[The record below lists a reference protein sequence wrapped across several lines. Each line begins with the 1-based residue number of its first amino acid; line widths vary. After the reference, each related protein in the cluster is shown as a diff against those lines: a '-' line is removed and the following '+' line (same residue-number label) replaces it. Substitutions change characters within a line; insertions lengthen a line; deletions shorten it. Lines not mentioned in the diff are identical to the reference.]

1 MSMAAIASGRA
12 TDEGHGSSAFDPSHR
27 ALRLPMAASF
37 LIHAGLFATVLFWWQ
52 GEGQPAPR
60 GTPDA
65 IAVTLVRFSE
75 PAPKPAQPSV
85 APVVEPARP
94 VVTPAKPLPA
104 RKPEP
109 AKQSIPAAEAPPVP
123 ETRPE
128 AAKATVEPQ
137 PDPAPQQMPQ
147 TASLASPGSDG
158 AGTGAAKSFKDTSGR
173 AADDVV
179 LTEPRFRVPPRPP
192 VYPRRAR
199 DLEQEGIATIRV
211 LLDTTGNA
219 REIVVWESS
228 GFILLDHAALSA
240 ARRWQYE
247 PERRNGKPVD
257 AWVQI
262 PVRFALN

>member
-37 LIHAGLFATVLFWWQ
+37 LIHAGLFAGALFWWQ
-52 GEGQPAPR
+52 GEGQQAPR

-65 IAVTLVRFSE
+65 VHVTLVHFSE
-75 PAPKPAQPSV
+75 PAPKPAREAAEPV
-85 APVVEPARP
+85 AVPAAPVPVKPAPP
-94 VVTPAKPLPA
+94 VA

-109 AKQSIPAAEAPPVP
+109 AAPRKLAEPAPVP
-123 ETRPE
+123 EPKPE
-128 AAKATVEPQ
+128 TAEAKPAEPQ
-137 PDPAPQQMPQ
+137 PAPASQALQ
-147 TASLASPGSDG
+147 TASLASTGSGGGDG
-158 AGTGAAKSFKDTSGR
+158 ASKGFRTTSGR
-173 AADDVV
+173 ASDDVHLV
-179 LTEPRFRVPPRPP
+179 EPRFRVPPRPP

-199 DLEQEGIATIRV
+199 DLAQEGIATIRV
-211 LLDTTGNA
+211 LLDTAGNA
-219 REIVVWESS
+219 REIVVWRSS
-228 GFILLDHAALSA
+228 GFVLLDHAALTA
-240 ARRWQYE
+240 ARGWQYE